1 METHCQERENLI
13 GEDLKRGINQK
24 NKSGLKGQQISKMCV
39 DTVES
44 RHIKGQFHCETDVS
58 HDVIKFNMNS

>member
-24 NKSGLKGQQISKMCV
+24 NKSGLKGQQISKM
-39 DTVES
+39 
-44 RHIKGQFHCETDVS
+44 
-58 HDVIKFNMNS
+58 